1 MVSSPSKEGIQ
12 NTWIPA
18 YAGMTGGV
26 NNMKLTLKIELPVE
40 TKNLILEQIAD
51 FRKLYPKF
59 RWEPIEKYS
68 ILIHTFGES
77 FNSKAI
83 IKKLELALFDKKLF
97 YLYAYEVSLT
107 IGNKITLY
115 LDFRREKEVERI
127 SKGIKEEFQITQSSE
142 KYVPRLTI
150 ANYKIPSKQQYFVIK
165 KRLTNL
171 DIDLSFKVNKLG
183 LFEDE
188 KKIHSFKLL

>member
-1 MVSSPSKEGIQ
+1 
-12 NTWIPA
+12 
-18 YAGMTGGV
+18 
-26 NNMKLTLKIELPVE
+26 MKLSLKIELSDKIKKE
-40 TKNLILEQIAD
+40 ITDQLSGLKKI
-51 FRKLYPKF
+51 YPQF

-68 ILIHTFGES
+68 VLIHTFGES

-97 YLYAYEVSLT
+97 YLYAYEISLT

-127 SKGIKEEFQITQSSE
+127 SKGIKEEFQITQSLE
-142 KYVPRLTI
+142 KYVPRLMI

-171 DIDLSFKVNKLG
+171 DIDISFKINKLG
-183 LFEDE
+183 LFEGE